1 MTVLH
6 LAQIRLFV
14 LLSLLSH
21 LRFWQPPFPTDA
33 YERQPRGPGSAVRN
47 RTGGNAQLDAAR
59 RGATGPD
66 FNGDDPTVPVA
77 WVMGRL
83 LRCKVLRVDVSR
95 SMSCLIRRD
104 GPRYEPSSRQSA
116 RRPPASVTRRFQSSL
131 EELYRRICSSY
142 V

>member
-21 LRFWQPPFPTDA
+21 LRFWQPPFPTHA

-47 RTGGNAQLDAAR
+47 RTSGNAQLDAAQ

-77 WVMGRL
+77 LG
-83 LRCKVLRVDVSR
+83 LRVAPSVVAGCSR
-95 SMSCLIRRD
+95 W
-104 GPRYEPSSRQSA
+104 
-116 RRPPASVTRRFQSSL
+116 TR
-131 EELYRRICSSY
+131 
-142 V
+142 VAP

>member
-21 LRFWQPPFPTDA
+21 LRFWQPPFPTHA

-83 LRCKVLRVDVSR
+83 LRCKVLRVDASR
-95 SMSCLIRRD
+95 SVS
-104 GPRYEPSSRQSA
+104 SA
-116 RRPPASVTRRFQSSL
+116 RDDTAGRVASKLSSICPKAAWIGHRTRPAVS
-131 EELYRRICSSY
+131 
-142 V
+142 